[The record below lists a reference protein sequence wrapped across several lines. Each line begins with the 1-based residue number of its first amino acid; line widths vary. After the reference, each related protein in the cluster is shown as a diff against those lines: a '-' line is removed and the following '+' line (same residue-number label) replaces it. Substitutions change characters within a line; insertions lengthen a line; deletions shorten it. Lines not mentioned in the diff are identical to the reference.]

1 MIYLLTILGKH
12 GRSFEYESDII
23 TNPRDSLENIYKY
36 IIDNNITSLYFS
48 TPQQKIE
55 SFNGEESLREYL
67 IKQIDIDFNRQCA
80 GLDEMHNDKIPFD
93 TDFDNYVDEY
103 MYRRNEL
110 YDNMTAEELVE
121 EFNTFIHYGYK
132 YYISYNLE
140 NIFKELIK
148 NNKGE

>member
-1 MIYLLTILGKH
+1 
-12 GRSFEYESDII
+12 
-23 TNPRDSLENIYKY
+23 
-36 IIDNNITSLYFS
+36 
-48 TPQQKIE
+48 
-55 SFNGEESLREYL
+55 
-67 IKQIDIDFNRQCA
+67 RQCA